1 MTESQEEGPA
11 VRASGWLAFRSLINI
26 LFLLSL
32 LPWAF
37 VLMISFV
44 MRPPPDG
51 SLLSTLQMILLS
63 YPLAVVA
70 ARFASA
76 SVVKRDPRLAAL
88 LSLLPALY
96 YVAYKTYSAV
106 DAGRQEAVIERDRT
120 EGNVYPCA
128 DGRVVKVRDDGSVWL
143 LARGAMNTESVVG
156 YLSADGK
163 MFRPGGTEADLSAC
177 RSAEKIRFLDRYPPV
192 SSVYSCADGSRLT
205 LDAYGDGDFVNL
217 VDKRLPEK
225 AFFARVTRGTRVH
238 FVYDDNGVAV
248 PHKDDAAR
256 RAHTLT
262 CKNEQ
267 GRTLLNVYAPG
278 ASEHIPKS
286 R

>member
-1 MTESQEEGPA
+1 M
-11 VRASGWLAFRSLINI
+11 INI

-37 VLMISFV
+37 VLMISFLF
-44 MRPPPDG
+44 MDAPD
-51 SLLSTLQMILLS
+51 SSKLHTLQMIILS

-70 ARFASA
+70 ARAASGFAA
-76 SVVKRDPRLAAL
+76 RRDPRLAAL

-96 YVAYKTYSAV
+96 YVGFKAYAAV
-106 DAGRQEAVIERDRT
+106 DTGRQEATMQRDRT

-128 DGRVVKVRDDGSVWL
+128 DGRVVKVRDDGTVWL
-143 LARGAMNTESVVG
+143 LARGAMNQESLVG

-163 MFRPGGTEADLSAC
+163 MFRPGGVEADLAAC
-177 RSAEKIRFLDRYPPV
+177 RSAKKIRFLDRYPPV
-192 SSVYSCADGSRLT
+192 EYVYSCADGSRLS
-205 LDAYGDGDFVNL
+205 LDADGDFVNL

-225 AFFARVTRGTRVH
+225 ALFARVTRGTRVA
-238 FVYDDNGVAV
+238 FVYDGNGVAV

-262 CKNEQ
+262 CKNAQ
-267 GRTLLNVYAPG
+267 GRTLLDVYAPG

>member
-1 MTESQEEGPA
+1 LTESRVEGPA
-11 VRASGWLAFRSLINI
+11 GRASGWLALRSVINI

-37 VLMISFV
+37 VLMISFLF
-44 MRPPPDG
+44 MDAPD
-51 SLLSTLQMILLS
+51 SSKLHTLQMIILS

-70 ARFASA
+70 ARAASGFAA
-76 SVVKRDPRLAAL
+76 KRDPRLAAL

-96 YVAYKTYSAV
+96 YVVFKAYAALDT
-106 DAGRQEAVIERDRT
+106 GRQEAAIERDRT

-143 LARGAMNTESVVG
+143 LARGAMNPESVVG

-163 MFRPGGTEADLSAC
+163 MFRHGGVDADLSAC

-192 SSVYSCADGSRLT
+192 SYLYSCADGSRLS
-205 LDAYGDGDFVNL
+205 LDAYGDGDFVHL
-217 VDKRLPEK
+217 VDKRLPDK
-225 AFFARVTRGTRVH
+225 VFFGRVSRGTQFA
-238 FVYDDNGVAV
+238 FVYDPNYPSG
-248 PHKDDAAR
+248 PHMDDAAR

-262 CKNEQ
+262 CRNDQ
-267 GRTLLNVYAPG
+267 GRTLLDLYQPATY
-278 ASEHIPKS
+278 ERIEK